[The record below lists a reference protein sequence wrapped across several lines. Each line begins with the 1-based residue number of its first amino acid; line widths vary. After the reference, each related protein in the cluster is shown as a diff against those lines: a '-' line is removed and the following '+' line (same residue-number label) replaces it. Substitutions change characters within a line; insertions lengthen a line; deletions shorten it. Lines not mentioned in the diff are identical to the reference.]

1 MTLGKVATALIV
13 GAFLFA
19 LYSTLA
25 AQPVSPTDRPQVQVP
40 APGFTASEPPGTAPG
55 RQGPPPHPPH
65 PPGPAPGGGR
75 GRAPGRGAAP
85 GGRRERR
92 APRPAGRRR
101 AAPAHARGPAAGG
114 R

>member
-40 APGFTASEPPGTAPG
+40 APGFTASEPEVTAPG
-55 RQGPPPHPPH
+55 REVPERK
-65 PPGPAPGGGR
+65 PG
-75 GRAPGRGAAP
+75 
-85 GGRRERR
+85 
-92 APRPAGRRR
+92 
-101 AAPAHARGPAAGG
+101 H
-114 R
+114 